1 MKNKVVLS
9 LKKNIWC
16 ISSSV
21 IVLAFF
27 FIFLIQHGIIPFGD
41 HSFITHDGF
50 QQVYPFMCVL
60 YDKMHNG
67 EDWFYYWNSG
77 LGINFLSTYFFYLAS
92 PLNLFLFFIEK
103 SDILSFITFTV
114 IIRLSLSAGT
124 FAYYLSKKNEYGKN
138 CIVIIPLSCSYALS
152 NFMLAYY
159 HESMWLDSFV
169 IFPIIML
176 GYDKLV
182 KEHKPALYTVS
193 LAIAAYFNFYVV
205 YIIGFFLCLWFL
217 IDEHKTFKDFLK
229 NGLWFGLSSLLSI
242 GMTAMPLLVS
252 YLGVQTTHVSEES
265 ILKHEWYG
273 NVFEVLRY
281 HFMFSRLQS
290 IGTKLNSA
298 NLYSGT
304 FTIVLA
310 LIYCFIKDIPLFTRL
325 KRIGLLIFMLISMNE
340 SVLNYVWH
348 AFHTPIFI
356 PNRFGFAYIFVLL
369 LMTKE
374 AYDKLYKE
382 NGKRILAGV
391 ILAEVFPMIC
401 FYFID
406 FDSRIISGQILMISM
421 ILIAIYGVACFCL
434 SGSLKIQKTMNIIL
448 SLIMIAEIIINAG
461 YSLDREVKQKDYVG
475 YIEPYRD
482 IVNHVESNDDT
493 LFYRSEFLNN
503 EVFNINSISGV
514 KGLSAFSSLIPYMTY
529 VFSNYSGIVSGNN
542 ALGSYDLSGFMESLL
557 GEKYLYVLKSKD
569 FYSDKHNYSFLF
581 GDEVVNVYENKNA
594 LGLGFGVQKDIENFE
609 FLYDEPFYFENE
621 LAVLMTHSDGIF
633 DEYVPEYTV
642 QMGDKY
648 KFNDTRYVELT
659 NRFSEGGSRDVDIS
673 YSIDQDGEYYICLNL
688 NLENR
693 VTVYVND
700 KILRSFEENPAGGIF
715 YIGNCMKDDEIRVN
729 LHVLYDDEFES
740 TPQEIIGFRTAR
752 VDENALM
759 TFVNNA
765 KQNPMIIDSM
775 RDSNIKAHVTMGENQ
790 LLFTSIPYDKGWNVY
805 ENGKKLNIIAV
816 ADSFVGVELQEGY
829 HEIEFKYSP
838 PGFFVGGIIMIFSWI
853 VFVILMIILK
863 RKNLNDNRV
872 PTEAEE

>member
-829 HEIEFKYSP
+829 HEIELKYSP

>member
-182 KEHKPALYTVS
+182 KEHRPALYTVS